1 LRECVIRLTTES
13 TADRRPG
20 TNAFH
25 CIVQPAC
32 PASTVTV
39 LRLDPEAFQ
48 LPHGVR
54 HQPFAAGLVDGS
66 AAPFDDDHVKPRPC
80 SMQGGGQPRRA
91 TSDEQVDHVKLD
103 SAAFSTLIR
112 VLSRAALSTENT
124 SAVIHPVCTNGSA
137 TPSATT
143 AT

>member
-1 LRECVIRLTTES
+1 MQSNPSHTP
-13 TADRRPG
+13 ARPG
-20 TNAFH
+20 PERRVDPPVP
-25 CIVQPAC
+25 VQIGEANELPAR
-32 PASTVTV
+32 
-39 LRLDPEAFQ
+39 RLDPEASQ
-48 LPHGVR
+48 LAHGVR

-66 AAPFDDDHVKPRPC
+66 AAPFHDDHGKPRPRA
-80 SMQGGGQPRRA
+80 MQRGGQPRRA
-91 TSDEQVDHVKLD
+91 TTSDEQVDHVKLD

-112 VLSRAALSTENT
+112 VRSSAALSTENT

>member
-1 LRECVIRLTTES
+1 VARFR
-13 TADRRPG
+13 DRVTIVTGAGAPG
-20 TNAFH
+20 GIGAAVARALVAEMSLAAWDATLA
-25 CIVQPAC
+25 
-32 PASTVTV
+32 
-39 LRLDPEAFQ
+39 RQ

-80 SMQGGGQPRRA
+80 SMQRGSQACRA
-91 TSDEQVDHVKLD
+91 TTGDEQVDHVKLD